1 MKVGG
6 DLAGQLG
13 YQVQLVHPMA
23 HEAARAALEHL
34 DITPA
39 RATALL
45 LIRANPGCSQSAL
58 GGALNVNRS
67 SAMKIVDLL
76 EGRGLIRR
84 APSAD
89 PRAHALELTAKG
101 EQFAAD
107 VDVALAENERRFFG
121 VLSAA
126 ERKSLLEMLQRL
138 HHREP

>member
-1 MKVGG
+1 MKVGR
-6 DLAGQLG
+6 DLAGQVG
-13 YQVQLVHPMA
+13 YQIQLVQPLA
-23 HEAARAALEHL
+23 YEAAREALSHL
-34 DITPA
+34 EITPA

-89 PRAHALELTAKG
+89 PRAHALELTAEG
-101 EQFAAD
+101 EVFADD
-107 VDVALAENERRFFG
+107 VETALGGYERAFFG
-121 VLSAA
+121 VLSAD
-126 ERKSLLEMLQRL
+126 ERKTFLDMLRRL
-138 HHREP
+138 HKG

>member
-1 MKVGG
+1 MKVGR

-13 YQVQLVHPMA
+13 YQVQLVQPLA
-23 HEAARAALEHL
+23 HDAARAALSHL
-34 DITPA
+34 EITPA

-45 LIRANPGCSQSAL
+45 LIRSNPGCSQSAL

-89 PRAHALELTAKG
+89 PRAHALELTEEG
-101 EQFAAD
+101 EAFADEVEA
-107 VDVALAENERRFFG
+107 ALGRYESAFFG
-121 VLSAA
+121 VLSEA
-126 ERKSLLEMLQRL
+126 ERVALLEMLRRL
-138 HHREP
+138 HQR